1 MTTPAATTDLSAL
14 PTLSSELSELT
25 EAQLTE
31 FASAAEALILQV
43 NDVRLL
49 QDLRVQLTGKKSP
62 LTGWSKQMGKLS
74 SDDKKTYGGWL
85 HQVRSRIQ
93 DALTAQQQQLE
104 VAALN
109 AKLASESIDITL
121 PARGG
126 QKGHLHPV
134 TMITQRMQQY
144 FIQAG
149 DRKSVV

>member
-14 PTLSSELSELT
+14 PTLSTELSELT
-25 EAQLTE
+25 EAQLTDL
-31 FASAAEALILQV
+31 ASAAEALILQV
-43 NDVRLL
+43 TDVRAL

-74 SDDKKTYGGWL
+74 SDDKKMYGGWL

-126 QKGHLHPV
+126 GGGWSERSFASSDHDYPAYAAV
-134 TMITQRMQQY
+134 FYTSR
-144 FIQAG
+144 F
-149 DRKSVV
+149 